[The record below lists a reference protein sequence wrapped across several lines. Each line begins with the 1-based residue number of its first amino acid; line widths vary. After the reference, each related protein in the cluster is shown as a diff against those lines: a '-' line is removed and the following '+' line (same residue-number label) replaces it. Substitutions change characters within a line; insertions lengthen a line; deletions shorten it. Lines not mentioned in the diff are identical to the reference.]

1 MNFITQL
8 ARDIVESCPIRY
20 PQSVTVLKNLTDFF
34 QKEEKQTGF
43 MLALDDEN
51 PYQTRSAGITC
62 TASYETEEG
71 LFFKGEKVGGLT
83 GYLNGVPFRS
93 AILFFENRAMYEQL
107 ISMSE
112 TDKKL
117 LLVNQSV
124 LLVMD
129 LDSNLSSGPAG
140 LNISKKLNNERNQD
154 LSKLVS

>member
-1 MNFITQL
+1 
-8 ARDIVESCPIRY
+8 
-20 PQSVTVLKNLTDFF
+20 
-34 QKEEKQTGF
+34 
-43 MLALDDEN
+43 
-51 PYQTRSAGITC
+51 
-62 TASYETEEG
+62 
-71 LFFKGEKVGGLT
+71 
-83 GYLNGVPFRS
+83 
-93 AILFFENRAMYEQL
+93 MYEQL